1 MSRIDQ
7 HAAQCANMSPDPQ
20 PMPKVQVN
28 YRLIKDRALPVDVLA
43 AASSG
48 AALLATAKRVT
59 VKRMCA
65 VQ

>member
-1 MSRIDQ
+1 
-7 HAAQCANMSPDPQ
+7 
-20 PMPKVQVN
+20 MPKVQVN